1 METTRVDQPQIISF
15 DNNYLIFS
23 QIGTSFLL
31 WIQRSR
37 QFILLEEPAYYVIT
51 SYIQSV
57 GIDLIA
63 ENCANRYGFSLSY
76 CDSFVADIINSF
88 DILISETPTINSIN
102 INTLNHSIQFEFKD
116 IYQFGDQTITISSQ
130 NNQLRHYFFTLFSH
144 ISVPSKLINN
154 LNIELYESNKSL
166 MVKSENEDTESWPID
181 DVPHFKGAVL
191 GKILNFI
198 HQKTDEDWMLTLHA
212 SGVSDGEKSILFSA
226 AAGAGKSTIAAL
238 LQAQGYDL
246 LSDDFIA
253 VDQLGFAYRF
263 DTTISVKQSSTQAL
277 STYYPELNGLSPSIL
292 ANGKSVR
299 FLPPKR
305 AKYRA
310 SSFPA
315 NVVVFVNYTQEIG
328 CELKEINHNEAVK
341 LLLTEVFV
349 TPNTDSVSRFMVWV
363 NKVKFY
369 ILSYSDSDLATLT
382 IKCLFEN
389 DK

>member
-1 METTRVDQPQIISF
+1 METTRIDQPQIINF
-15 DNNYLIFS
+15 DNCNLIFS
-23 QIGTSFLL
+23 QIGISFLL

-37 QFILLEEPAYYVIT
+37 KFILLEEPAYFVIK
-51 SYIQSV
+51 SYIQSEK
-57 GIDLIA
+57 LSHIA
-63 ENCANRYGFSLSY
+63 KNCANLYGFPRSY

-88 DILISETPTINSIN
+88 DILISETPINNSII
-102 INTLNHSIQFEFKD
+102 INKLNHSIQFEFKD

-144 ISVPSKLINN
+144 ISVPSKLFNN
-154 LNIELYESNKSL
+154 LNIELCELQNNL
-166 MVKSENEDTESWPID
+166 CVKTEKENAEYWQND

-198 HQKTDEDWMLTLHA
+198 HQKTDDDWLMTLHA
-212 SGVSDGEKSILFSA
+212 SGVTDGEKSILFSA
-226 AAGAGKSTIAAL
+226 AAGSGKSTIAAL

-253 VDQLGFAYRF
+253 VDQLGFVYRF
-263 DTTISVKQSSTQAL
+263 DTTISVKQGSAQVL
-277 STYYPELNGLSPSIL
+277 SKYYPELNALLPSNL

-299 FLPPKR
+299 FLPPKQ
-305 AKYRA
+305 AKYSA

-315 NVVVFVNYTQEIG
+315 NVAVFVNYTQEIG
-328 CELKEINHNEAVK
+328 CELKEINRDDAVK
-341 LLLTEVFV
+341 LLLTEIFV
-349 TPNTDSVSRFMVWV
+349 TPNTDSVSHFMVWV

-369 ILSYSDSDLATLT
+369 TLSYSDSDLAMLT
-382 IKCLFEN
+382 IKSLFEN